1 MALDTITNTVLHEML
16 ASLAVKKIA
25 AEAWEAVRSLRIGN
39 EAVWKTRT

>member
-25 AEAWEAVRSLRIGN
+25 AEAWEAVRSLRISN